1 VEKWEEL
8 VGGALL
14 PAEKQAID
22 ACRAGQ
28 PCTLG
33 DGSRPEGPDDTRKI
47 RAVVLRQLII
57 GGVKEDP
64 THDWGVNITG
74 AYVTGELDISFATAK
89 GPTILCYCLFDEALV
104 ALQARFEVL
113 NLSGS
118 HLPALNAQGAKVA
131 GHVFLRGGF
140 HATGAV
146 SLSGAVIGGGLECDG
161 GRFETEEGFALNAQ
175 AAQITGNVFLRGGF
189 HATGEVSLSGAVIG
203 GQLDCVDS
211 TFENRVEGGRA
222 LNAQEMRCEGGLFFR
237 GVTCTSG
244 IINLT
249 ASHVGSLVDDLPSWP
264 KGGRVA
270 LDGFTYDRISGA
282 APTDSKTRRDWL
294 SRGDRG
300 RHEFFPQ
307 PYGQC
312 AKVLRAMRHERGAKD
327 ILVAR
332 DRKIAAE
339 E

>member
-1 VEKWEEL
+1 MEKWEEL

-28 PCTLG
+28 QCVLG
-33 DGSRPEGPDDTRKI
+33 DGTRPEGPDDTREI
-47 RAVVLRQLII
+47 RASVLRQLII

-64 THDWGVNITG
+64 THEWGVRIKG
-74 AYVTGELDISFATAK
+74 AYVTGELDLSFATAK
-89 GPTILCYCLFDEALV
+89 VPTGLFNCLLNEALV
-104 ALQARFEVL
+104 ALQARLEVL
-113 NLSGS
+113 ALNGS
-118 HLPALNAQGAKVA
+118 SLPALDAQGVKVA
-131 GHVFLRGGF
+131 GNVFLRSGF
-140 HATGAV
+140 HAKGEV
-146 SLSGAVIGGGLECDG
+146 RLSGAVIGGQLDCTS

-175 AAQITGNVFLRGGF
+175 ATQIAADVFLRGGF
-189 HATGEVSLSGAVIG
+189 QATGAVSLSGAVIG

-249 ASHVGSLVDDLPSWP
+249 ASHVGTLVDDLPSWP
-264 KGGRVA
+264 EGGRV
-270 LDGFTYDRISGA
+270 LLNGFTYGRIGTR